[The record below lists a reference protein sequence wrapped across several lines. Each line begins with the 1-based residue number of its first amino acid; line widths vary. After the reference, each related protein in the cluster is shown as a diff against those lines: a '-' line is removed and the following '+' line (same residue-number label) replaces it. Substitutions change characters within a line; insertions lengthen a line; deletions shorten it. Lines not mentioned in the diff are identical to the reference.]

1 MLVDEPCICNRQGN
15 GILKVVLSTQSVPE
29 KPNLPRPSGSA
40 PEALDQCLQATAV
53 TVPPMNRTSADRLY
67 CRSRIKSQQR
77 RPVIDLNPV
86 CQEMIEVLAGVTDH
100 QLNSSSSCTEYTVGD
115 LIGPR

>member
-1 MLVDEPCICNRQGN
+1 VLVDEPCICNRQGN

-53 TVPPMNRTSADRLY
+53 TVPPMNR
-67 CRSRIKSQQR
+67 SRIKSQQR

-86 CQEMIEVLAGVTDH
+86 CQEKIEVLAGVTDH